1 MSNRLRTRLLAVAAV
16 LFLVATPLAGVAA
29 AQSGLGI
36 NTSAE
41 QYPDTYV
48 YEDRLTVATHD
59 RADMAP
65 LEYENNDGEITAID
79 AMVNGTEAGERIEIR
94 ADKIHESDFN
104 QFPRKGAES
113 GNNSA
118 SALDASEWTAS
129 GASVSQADGST
140 ASGVQAITVSSS
152 GSLSS
157 GSESVSYTNLSET
170 SDPNKRVLQLVGNV
184 GQLEAGAE
192 VEIRLEDG
200 DGTTKSVYIN
210 ASRDA
215 TADDVMA
222 TATGNGYVLQEKLGD
237 LSASGGDGSFNGI
250 TKITVEFSGAD
261 ASVTLTAI
269 NAERMSE
276 WTLGTTRVSDGDGG
290 YKDETVTERTSAGA
304 VQLIEL
310 ESMGETFS
318 DSTIN
323 DLTYIN
329 VHHRMQD
336 RPSMVDASFPEA
348 SSYPS
353 YPNYL
358 DLTAEFTLPT
368 AYEISH
374 GSTLELRSEQTFLSD
389 RYTRLR
395 YAEGVGDTDA
405 ENVSS
410 STWVDASGS
419 LGERNTTVVLDATVQ
434 PGSTYYVQQETLL
447 QQSQVDAL
455 EQSVGGGGFWSD
467 SGGGGGEKPWTS
479 AVNWVASLVTG
490 LLTALGIRKSGS

>member
-1 MSNRLRTRLLAVAAV
+1 
-16 LFLVATPLAGVAA
+16 
-29 AQSGLGI
+29 
-36 NTSAE
+36 
-41 QYPDTYV
+41 
-48 YEDRLTVATHD
+48 
-59 RADMAP
+59 
-65 LEYENNDGEITAID
+65 
-79 AMVNGTEAGERIEIR
+79 
-94 ADKIHESDFN
+94 
-104 QFPRKGAES
+104 
-113 GNNSA
+113 
-118 SALDASEWTAS
+118 
-129 GASVSQADGST
+129 
-140 ASGVQAITVSSS
+140 
-152 GSLSS
+152 
-157 GSESVSYTNLSET
+157 
-170 SDPNKRVLQLVGNV
+170 
-184 GQLEAGAE
+184 
-192 VEIRLEDG
+192 
-200 DGTTKSVYIN
+200 
-210 ASRDA
+210 
-215 TADDVMA
+215 
-222 TATGNGYVLQEKLGD
+222 
-237 LSASGGDGSFNGI
+237 
-250 TKITVEFSGAD
+250 
-261 ASVTLTAI
+261 VTLTAI

-304 VQLIEL
+304 VQLTEL

-455 EQSVGGGGFWSD
+455 EQSIGGGGFWSSSSD
-467 SGGGGGEKPWTS
+467 GGGEKPWTS